1 MANRKKQFCCRI
13 CDSRRVIF
21 DDIIRY
27 KDGKKVYDPIWIC
40 EDCDHIG
47 FIDLGDTPKG
57 W

>member
-1 MANRKKQFCCRI
+1 MANGGKQYSCRI
-13 CDSRRVIF
+13 CDSRRIIF

>member
-1 MANRKKQFCCRI
+1 MANRKKQFRCRI